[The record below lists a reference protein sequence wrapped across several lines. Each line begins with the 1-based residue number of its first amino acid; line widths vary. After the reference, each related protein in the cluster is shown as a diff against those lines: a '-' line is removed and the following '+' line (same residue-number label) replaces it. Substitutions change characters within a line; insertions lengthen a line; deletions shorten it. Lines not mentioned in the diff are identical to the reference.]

1 MRSHLVRVRLL
12 LVTTIAGVAGATILG
27 GQARPAVTHADYG
40 KFESLVTQP
49 RGGLSPDGRWLAY
62 GINRSNR
69 ENELRVA
76 PVAAGETKTIPFG
89 SQAAFSADSRWV
101 AYAIGYSES
110 QEEKLRQQKKPIQR
124 KLGTLE
130 LASGV
135 MTTVD
140 GIETFAFNASGSH
153 LAMKRYA
160 PEPKSPPDASAAE
173 EAPVGGTLIV
183 RHLATGQDTAFGNVT
198 EFTWQE
204 KGPMLALAIGA
215 DDKTGNGVQLYD
227 PDTGSLRV
235 LDSAAAIY
243 SGLTWRKDANDLMV
257 LRSATDDRHEGPT
270 QVLLAWPA
278 LGPTVRYD
286 PTSVSGFPAGTRIV
300 SFRRPSWSD
309 DGRTVFV
316 GVARWEEKPKTGARG
331 GDKPGDHGTASPT
344 DKKEDTKEPEEPAAV
359 EVWHARDVDVMPRQK
374 INARTDRQRNTL
386 AAWHVDTNR
395 FVPLGTDLFE
405 RVTPLRRQRLAYAAN
420 WSSYAMERTIG
431 RPAADVYLVD
441 IDTGARTKVK
451 DAIDDQT
458 LQASPG
464 GRYLLYLQ
472 ADQYWTIDTTT
483 RAVVSIS
490 KAAATSFV
498 NRESDATVKQKPPFG
513 VAGWTK
519 HDEAVILYDKFDAW
533 RVAANGS
540 GAARLTDGSTDQL
553 RHRYVRLDP
562 DEEWID
568 ASQPIHFSLFGIWSK
583 RSGYARLDP
592 GAGAVT
598 PLVVEGKSITGLAKA
613 KDAGVYA
620 YTVQAFDDPPDVM
633 VGGPSLQDARAVART
648 NPFAVDYA
656 WGTSEVI
663 EYKNE
668 RGERLQGALFYPP
681 GYQPGRK

>member
-27 GQARPAVTHADYG
+27 GQARPAVTQADYG

-69 ENELRVA
+69 ENELRLA
-76 PVAAGETKTIPFG
+76 PVAAGETKSIPFG

-101 AYAIGYSES
+101 AYAIGFSES

-130 LASGV
+130 LTSGS
-135 MTTVD
+135 MATVD

-160 PEPKSPPDASAAE
+160 PEPKGPPDASAPAE
-173 EAPVGGTLIV
+173 DAPVGATLIV
-183 RHLATGQDTAFGNVT
+183 RNLVTGQDTTLGNVT

-204 KGPMLALAIGA
+204 KGGLLALAIGA

-227 PDTGSLRV
+227 PETGSLRV
-235 LDSAAAIY
+235 LDSATAIY
-243 SGLTWRKDANDLMV
+243 SGLTWRKDANDLAV

-270 QVLLAWPA
+270 QVLLAWRA
-278 LGPTVRYD
+278 LGQMVRYD
-286 PTSVSGFPAGTRIV
+286 PTSAPGFPAGSRIV

-316 GVARWEEKPKTGARG
+316 GVARWDEKAKTDAK
-331 GDKPGDHGTASPT
+331 DANKPGDNGAASPT
-344 DKKEDTKEPEEPAAV
+344 DKKEDKKEDKLEPGEPAAV

-431 RPAADVYLVD
+431 RPAADIYLVD
-441 IDTGARTKVK
+441 VETGARTKVK
-451 DAIDDQT
+451 DAVDDQT

-472 ADQYWTIDTTT
+472 ADQYWAIDTAT
-483 RAVVSIS
+483 RATVNIS
-490 KAAATSFV
+490 KAAATSFI
-498 NRESDATVKQKPPFG
+498 NR
-513 VAGWTK
+513 
-519 HDEAVILYDKFDAW
+519 
-533 RVAANGS
+533 
-540 GAARLTDGSTDQL
+540 
-553 RHRYVRLDP
+553 
-562 DEEWID
+562 
-568 ASQPIHFSLFGIWSK
+568 
-583 RSGYARLDP
+583 
-592 GAGAVT
+592 
-598 PLVVEGKSITGLAKA
+598 
-613 KDAGVYA
+613 
-620 YTVQAFDDPPDVM
+620 
-633 VGGPSLQDARAVART
+633 
-648 NPFAVDYA
+648 
-656 WGTSEVI
+656 
-663 EYKNE
+663 
-668 RGERLQGALFYPP
+668 
-681 GYQPGRK
+681 